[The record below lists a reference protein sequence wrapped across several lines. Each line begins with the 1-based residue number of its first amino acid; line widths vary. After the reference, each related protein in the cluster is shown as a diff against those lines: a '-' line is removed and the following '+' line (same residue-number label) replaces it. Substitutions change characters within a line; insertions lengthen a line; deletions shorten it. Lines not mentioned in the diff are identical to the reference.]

1 MRNGRHLPP
10 VSLDEVCMKKT
21 IFVLLILLCI
31 VFGAYLG
38 FHYSI
43 FTIPQRTSQVLVGET
58 ITSLPVEQPLKPIIV
73 PSKPT
78 AEQPS
83 QESNLTTMPDI
94 LPVEETAEPSKPYN
108 VNGILGHLI
117 YDDKSVVVR
126 DDIDADTLE
135 KSPGWVPDSSLP
147 GNSGMSIIFGHRNR
161 KHLKLIEPVEVGDT
175 ISFRF
180 VSDNRL
186 VSYVVTDVQIFEKTS
201 DWTLPVT
208 DEDVLV
214 LVTCY
219 PFEYTGNAP
228 GKFQVIAKLNQ

>member
-1 MRNGRHLPP
+1 
-10 VSLDEVCMKKT
+10 MKKM

-31 VFGAYLG
+31 GLGAYLG

-43 FTIPQRTSQVLVGET
+43 FTIPQRTSQVLIGET
-58 ITSLPVEQPLKPIIV
+58 VIPLPIEQTQKPSIA
-73 PSKPT
+73 PSQPT
-78 AEQPS
+78 AEQPL
-83 QESNLTTMPDI
+83 QESTSVTIPDI
-94 LPVEETAEPSKPYN
+94 LPVEETAEPSTPYN
-108 VNGILGHLI
+108 ANGILGHLI
-117 YDDKSVVVR
+117 YDGKSVVVR

-135 KSPGWVPDSSLP
+135 KSPGWVPDSTLP

-161 KHLKLIEPVEVGDT
+161 KHLKLIEPIEVGDT

-186 VSYVVTDVQIFEKTS
+186 VSYEVTYVQIFEKTS

>member
-1 MRNGRHLPP
+1 
-10 VSLDEVCMKKT
+10 MKKT
-21 IFVLLILLCI
+21 VFALLILLCS

-43 FTIPQRTSQVLVGET
+43 FTIPQRTSQVLIGET
-58 ITSLPVEQPLKPIIV
+58 ITSLPTEQMPTASIVPSQPTEEQPL
-73 PSKPT
+73 
-78 AEQPS
+78 
-83 QESNLTTMPDI
+83 QESNHATTPDI
-94 LPVEETAEPSKPYN
+94 LPVEEPVEPSTPYN
-108 VNGILGHLI
+108 ANGILGHLI
-117 YDDKSVVVR
+117 YDGKSVVVR
-126 DDIDADTLE
+126 DNIDAGTLE
-135 KSPGWVPDSSLP
+135 KSPGWVPDSALP

-161 KHLKLIEPVEVGDT
+161 KHLKLIEPIKVGDT

-186 VSYVVTDVQIFEKTS
+186 VSYEVTDVQIFERTS

-228 GKFQVIAKLNQ
+228 GKFQVIARLVR

>member
-1 MRNGRHLPP
+1 
-10 VSLDEVCMKKT
+10 MKKT
-21 IFVLLILLCI
+21 VFALLILLCI

-43 FTIPQRTSQVLVGET
+43 FTIPQRTSQVLIGET
-58 ITSLPVEQPLKPIIV
+58 VTPLPGEQIQKPSIA
-73 PSKPT
+73 PSQPT
-78 AEQPS
+78 AEPPL
-83 QESNLTTMPDI
+83 QEIYPVTIPDI
-94 LPVEETAEPSKPYN
+94 LPVEESVEKSAPYN
-108 VNGILGHLI
+108 ANGILGHLI
-117 YDDKSVVVR
+117 YDGKSVVVR

-161 KHLKLIEPVEVGDT
+161 KHLKLIEPIKVGDT
-175 ISFRF
+175 IFFRF
-180 VSDNRL
+180 VSDNHRL
-186 VSYVVTDVQIFEKTS
+186 VSYEVTDVQIFEKTS

-228 GKFQVIAKLNQ
+228 GKFQVIARIIR

>member
-1 MRNGRHLPP
+1 
-10 VSLDEVCMKKT
+10 MKKT
-21 IFVLLILLCI
+21 VFALLILLCI

-43 FTIPQRTSQVLVGET
+43 FTIPQRTSQVLIGET
-58 ITSLPVEQPLKPIIV
+58 VTPLPGEQIQKPSIA
-73 PSKPT
+73 PSQPT
-78 AEQPS
+78 AEPPL
-83 QESNLTTMPDI
+83 QEIYPVTIPDI
-94 LPVEETAEPSKPYN
+94 LPVEESVEKSAPYN
-108 VNGILGHLI
+108 ANGILGHLI
-117 YDDKSVVVR
+117 YDGKSVVVR

-135 KSPGWVPDSSLP
+135 KRPGWVPDSSLP

-161 KHLKLIEPVEVGDT
+161 KHLKLIEPIKVGDT
-175 ISFRF
+175 IFFRF
-180 VSDNRL
+180 VSDNHRL
-186 VSYVVTDVQIFEKTS
+186 VSYEVTDVQIFEKTS

-228 GKFQVIAKLNQ
+228 GKFQVIARIIR

>member
-1 MRNGRHLPP
+1 
-10 VSLDEVCMKKT
+10 MKKT

-31 VFGAYLG
+31 GLGAYLG
-38 FHYSI
+38 VHYSV
-43 FTIPQRTSQVLVGET
+43 FAIPQRTSQVLIGET
-58 ITSLPVEQPLKPIIV
+58 VTPLPAEQTQKTSVA
-73 PSKPT
+73 PSQPT
-78 AEQPS
+78 AEQLLQKSDPA
-83 QESNLTTMPDI
+83 TMPDI
-94 LPVEETAEPSKPYN
+94 LPVEENAEPYKPYN
-108 VNGILGHLI
+108 ANGILGHLI
-117 YDDKSVVVR
+117 YDGKSVVVR
-126 DDIDADTLE
+126 DDIDAGTLE

-161 KHLKLIEPVEVGDT
+161 KHLKLIEPIEVGDT

-186 VSYVVTDVQIFEKTS
+186 VSYEVTDVQIFEKTS

-228 GKFQVIAKLNQ
+228 GKFQVIARLSKNLTG

>member
-1 MRNGRHLPP
+1 
-10 VSLDEVCMKKT
+10 MKKT
-21 IFVLLILLCI
+21 VFALLILLCI

-43 FTIPQRTSQVLVGET
+43 FTIPQRTSQVLIGET
-58 ITSLPVEQPLKPIIV
+58 AIPLPIEQTQKPSIA
-73 PSKPT
+73 PSQPT
-78 AEQPS
+78 AEQS
-83 QESNLTTMPDI
+83 LQESTPSAVPDI
-94 LPVEETAEPSKPYN
+94 LPVEESTEPSAPYN
-108 VNGILGHLI
+108 VNVVLGHLI
-117 YDDKSVVVR
+117 YDGKSVVVR

-161 KHLKLIEPVEVGDT
+161 KHLKLIESIAVGDT

-186 VSYVVTDVQIFEKTS
+186 VSYEVTDVQIFEKTS

-228 GKFQVIAKLNQ
+228 GKFQVIARLSKNLSG

>member
-1 MRNGRHLPP
+1 
-10 VSLDEVCMKKT
+10 MKKT
-21 IFVLLILLCI
+21 VFALLILLCI

-43 FTIPQRTSQVLVGET
+43 FTIPQRTSQVLIGET
-58 ITSLPVEQPLKPIIV
+58 VTPLPGEQIQKPSIA
-73 PSKPT
+73 PSQPT
-78 AEQPS
+78 AEPPL
-83 QESNLTTMPDI
+83 QEIYPVTIPDI
-94 LPVEETAEPSKPYN
+94 LPVEESVEKSAPYN
-108 VNGILGHLI
+108 ANGILGHLI
-117 YDDKSVVVR
+117 YDGKSVVVR

-161 KHLKLIEPVEVGDT
+161 KHLKLIEPIKVGDT
-175 ISFRF
+175 IFFRF
-180 VSDNRL
+180 VSDNHRL
-186 VSYVVTDVQIFEKTS
+186 VSYEVTDVQIFEKTS

-228 GKFQVIAKLNQ
+228 GKFQVICRRIFNN

>member
-1 MRNGRHLPP
+1 
-10 VSLDEVCMKKT
+10 MKKT

-31 VFGAYLG
+31 GLGVYSG

-43 FTIPQRTSQVLVGET
+43 FTIPQRTSEVLNGET
-58 ITSLPVEQPLKPIIV
+58 VTPLPVEQIQKPSIV
-73 PSKPT
+73 PSQPT
-78 AEQPS
+78 EEQPL
-83 QESNLTTMPDI
+83 QESSFATIPDI
-94 LPVEETAEPSKPYN
+94 LPVEESTELSVPYN
-108 VNGILGHLI
+108 VNGILGHLV
-117 YDDKSVVVR
+117 YDGKSVVVR
-126 DDIDADTLE
+126 ADIDAGTLE

-147 GNSGMSIIFGHRNR
+147 GSSGMSIIFGHRNR
-161 KHLKLIEPVEVGDT
+161 KHLKLIEPIEVGDT

-180 VSDNRL
+180 LSDNRL
-186 VSYVVTDVQIFEKTS
+186 VSYQVTDVQIFEKTS

>member
-1 MRNGRHLPP
+1 
-10 VSLDEVCMKKT
+10 MKKT

-31 VFGAYLG
+31 GLGAYLG

-43 FTIPQRTSQVLVGET
+43 FTILQRTSQVLIGET
-58 ITSLPVEQPLKPIIV
+58 VTPLPAGQTQKPSIA
-73 PSKPT
+73 PSQPT
-78 AEQPS
+78 AEPPL
-83 QESNLTTMPDI
+83 QEIYPTTIPDI
-94 LPVEETAEPSKPYN
+94 LPVEKLVEPSIPYN
-108 VNGILGHLI
+108 ANGILGHLI
-117 YDDKSVVVR
+117 YDAKSVIVR

-161 KHLKLIEPVEVGDT
+161 KHLKLIEPVEVGDS

-180 VSDNRL
+180 ISDNRL
-186 VSYVVTDVQIFEKTS
+186 VSYEVMDVQIFEKTS

-228 GKFQVIAKLNQ
+228 GKFQVIARLKQ

>member
-1 MRNGRHLPP
+1 
-10 VSLDEVCMKKT
+10 MKKT
-21 IFVLLILLCI
+21 VFALLILLCI

-43 FTIPQRTSQVLVGET
+43 FTIPQRTSQVLIGET
-58 ITSLPVEQPLKPIIV
+58 VTPLPGEQIQKPSIA
-73 PSKPT
+73 PFQPT
-78 AEQPS
+78 AEPPL
-83 QESNLTTMPDI
+83 QEIYPVTIPDI
-94 LPVEETAEPSKPYN
+94 LPVEESVEKSAPYN
-108 VNGILGHLI
+108 ANGILGHLI
-117 YDDKSVVVR
+117 YDGKSVVVR

-161 KHLKLIEPVEVGDT
+161 KHLKLIEPIEVGDT

-186 VSYVVTDVQIFEKTS
+186 VSYEVTDVQIFEKTS

-228 GKFQVIAKLNQ
+228 GKFQVICRRIFNN

>member
-1 MRNGRHLPP
+1 
-10 VSLDEVCMKKT
+10 MKKT

-31 VFGAYLG
+31 GLGIYLS

-43 FTIPQRTSQVLVGET
+43 FAIPQRTSQVLIGESVT
-58 ITSLPVEQPLKPIIV
+58 PLPVEQTQN
-73 PSKPT
+73 PSIAPSQPT
-78 AEQPS
+78 AEPPL
-83 QESNLTTMPDI
+83 QEIYPVTIPDI
-94 LPVEETAEPSKPYN
+94 LPVEESTEPSKPYN
-108 VNGILGHLI
+108 ANGILGHLI

-135 KSPGWVPDSSLP
+135 KSPGWVPDSALP

-161 KHLKLIEPVEVGDT
+161 KHLKLIEPIEVGDS

-186 VSYVVTDVQIFEKTS
+186 VSYEVTDVQIFEKTS

-228 GKFQVIAKLNQ
+228 GKFQVIAKLHKNLTG

>member
-1 MRNGRHLPP
+1 
-10 VSLDEVCMKKT
+10 MKKT

-31 VFGAYLG
+31 GLGIFLG

-43 FTIPQRTSQVLVGET
+43 FTIPQRTSEVLVGET
-58 ITSLPVEQPLKPIIV
+58 VTPLP
-73 PSKPT
+73 
-78 AEQPS
+78 AEQTQNPSIAPSQPTEEPPS
-83 QESNLTTMPDI
+83 QESNPVAIPDI
-94 LPVEETAEPSKPYN
+94 LPVEETAESSKPYN
-108 VNGILGHLI
+108 ANGILGHLI
-117 YDDKSVVVR
+117 YGGKSVVVR

-161 KHLKLIEPVEVGDT
+161 KHLKLIEPIEVGDT

-186 VSYVVTDVQIFEKTS
+186 VSYEVTDVQIFERTS

-228 GKFQVIAKLNQ
+228 GKFQMIAKLNQ

>member
-1 MRNGRHLPP
+1 
-10 VSLDEVCMKKT
+10 MKKT

-31 VFGAYLG
+31 GIGVYLG
-38 FHYSI
+38 LHYSI
-43 FTIPQRTSQVLVGET
+43 FTIPQRTSEVLVGKT
-58 ITSLPVEQPLKPIIV
+58 VTPLPAEQTQKPSIA
-73 PSKPT
+73 PSQPT
-78 AEQPS
+78 AEQPL
-83 QESNLTTMPDI
+83 QESNPATLPNI
-94 LPVEETAEPSKPYN
+94 LPIEETAEPSKPYN
-108 VNGILGHLI
+108 VNGILGQLI
-117 YDDKSVVVR
+117 YDGKSVIVR

-161 KHLKLIEPVEVGDT
+161 KHLKLIEPIQVGDA

-186 VSYVVTDVQIFEKTS
+186 VSYEVTDVQIFEKTS

-228 GKFQVIAKLNQ
+228 GKFQVIARLNQ

>member
-1 MRNGRHLPP
+1 
-10 VSLDEVCMKKT
+10 MKKT

-31 VFGAYLG
+31 VFGVYLG
-38 FHYSI
+38 FHYSV
-43 FTIPQRTSQVLVGET
+43 FTIPQRTSQVLIGESVT
-58 ITSLPVEQPLKPIIV
+58 PLPVEHTQKPSIA
-73 PSKPT
+73 PYQPT
-78 AEQPS
+78 AEQPL
-83 QESNLTTMPDI
+83 QESTSVTISDI
-94 LPVEETAEPSKPYN
+94 LPVEEPAEPSTPYN
-108 VNGILGHLI
+108 ANGILGHLI
-117 YDDKSVVVR
+117 YDGKSVIVR

-135 KSPGWVPDSSLP
+135 KSPGWVPDSALP

-161 KHLKLIEPVEVGDT
+161 KHLKFIESIAVGDT

-186 VSYVVTDVQIFEKTS
+186 VSYEVTDVQIFDKTS
-201 DWTLPVT
+201 DWMLPVT

-228 GKFQVIAKLNQ
+228 GKFQVIARLVE

>member
-1 MRNGRHLPP
+1 
-10 VSLDEVCMKKT
+10 MKKT
-21 IFVLLILLCI
+21 VFALLILLCI

-43 FTIPQRTSQVLVGET
+43 FTIPQRTSQVLIGESVT
-58 ITSLPVEQPLKPIIV
+58 PLPVEQTQKPSI
-73 PSKPT
+73 
-78 AEQPS
+78 APS
-83 QESNLTTMPDI
+83 QPTEEEPLQEIYPATIPDI
-94 LPVEETAEPSKPYN
+94 LPVEESAEPSTPYN
-108 VNGILGHLI
+108 ANGILGYLI

-161 KHLKLIEPVEVGDT
+161 KHLKLIEPIEVGDT

-186 VSYVVTDVQIFEKTS
+186 VSYEVTDVQIFEKTS

-228 GKFQVIAKLNQ
+228 GKFQVLARLVE

>member
-1 MRNGRHLPP
+1 MDNMLYDIAGLI
-10 VSLDEVCMKKT
+10 VILIIVG
-21 IFVLLILLCI
+21 ILL
-31 VFGAYLG
+31 LR
-38 FHYSI
+38 SNN
-43 FTIPQRTSQVLVGET
+43 
-58 ITSLPVEQPLKPIIV
+58 
-73 PSKPT
+73 
-78 AEQPS
+78 AEQP
-83 QESNLTTMPDI
+83 
-94 LPVEETAEPSKPYN
+94 PVYPST
-108 VNGILGHLI
+108 V
-117 YDDKSVVVR
+117 D

-135 KSPGWVPDSSLP
+135 KSPGWVSDSSLP

-161 KHLKLIEPVEVGDT
+161 KHLKLIEPIEVGDT

-186 VSYVVTDVQIFEKTS
+186 VSYEVTDVQIFEKTS

-228 GKFQVIAKLNQ
+228 GKFQVIARLSKNLSG

>member
-1 MRNGRHLPP
+1 
-10 VSLDEVCMKKT
+10 MKKT
-21 IFVLLILLCI
+21 VFALLILLCI
-31 VFGAYLG
+31 VLGIYLS

-43 FTIPQRTSQVLVGET
+43 FAIPQRTSQVLIGET
-58 ITSLPVEQPLKPIIV
+58 VTPLPAEQTQKTSVA
-73 PSKPT
+73 PSQPT
-78 AEQPS
+78 AEQLLQKSDPA
-83 QESNLTTMPDI
+83 TMPDI
-94 LPVEETAEPSKPYN
+94 LPVEENAEPYKPYN
-108 VNGILGHLI
+108 ANGILGHLI
-117 YDDKSVVVR
+117 YDGKSVVVR
-126 DDIDADTLE
+126 NDIDADTLE

-161 KHLKLIEPVEVGDT
+161 KHLKLIEPIKVGDT

-186 VSYVVTDVQIFEKTS
+186 VVYEVTDVQIFEKTS
-201 DWTLPVT
+201 DWMLPVT

-228 GKFQVIAKLNQ
+228 GKFQVIARLNQ

>member
-1 MRNGRHLPP
+1 
-10 VSLDEVCMKKT
+10 MKKT

-31 VFGAYLG
+31 GLGAYLG

-43 FTIPQRTSQVLVGET
+43 FTIPQRTSQVLIGET
-58 ITSLPVEQPLKPIIV
+58 IAPLPIEQTQEPSIAPSQSTVEQPL
-73 PSKPT
+73 
-78 AEQPS
+78 
-83 QESNLTTMPDI
+83 QEIYPATIPDI
-94 LPVEETAEPSKPYN
+94 LPVEEFTEPSVPYN
-108 VNGILGHLI
+108 VNGILGHLV
-117 YDDKSVVVR
+117 YDGKSVIVR
-126 DDIDADTLE
+126 DDIDAETLE

-161 KHLKLIEPVEVGDT
+161 KHLKFIESIAVGDT

-186 VSYVVTDVQIFEKTS
+186 VSYEVTNVQIFEKNS

-208 DEDVLV
+208 DENVLV
-214 LVTCY
+214 VVTCY

-228 GKFQVIAKLNQ
+228 GKFQVIAKLVE

>member
-1 MRNGRHLPP
+1 MRKKEN
-10 VSLDEVCMKKT
+10 MKKM

-31 VFGAYLG
+31 GFGIYLG

-43 FTIPQRTSQVLVGET
+43 FTIPQRTSQVLVGEAVT
-58 ITSLPVEQPLKPIIV
+58 SVPAEQTPKPITSQSQPTVEPPL
-73 PSKPT
+73 
-78 AEQPS
+78 
-83 QESNLTTMPDI
+83 QENTPAAIPDI
-94 LPVEETAEPSKPYN
+94 LPAGESVEPSVPYN
-108 VNGILGHLI
+108 ANGILGQLI
-117 YDDKSVVVR
+117 YDGKSVIVR

-161 KHLKLIEPVEVGDT
+161 KHLKLIEPIQVGDT

-186 VSYVVTDVQIFEKTS
+186 VSYEVTDVQIFEKTS

-208 DEDVLV
+208 NEDVLV

-219 PFEYTGNAP
+219 PFQYTGNAP
-228 GKFQVIAKLNQ
+228 GKFQVIAKLHKNLSG

>member
-1 MRNGRHLPP
+1 
-10 VSLDEVCMKKT
+10 MKKM

-31 VFGAYLG
+31 VFGVYLG
-38 FHYSI
+38 FHYSV
-43 FTIPQRTSQVLVGET
+43 FTIPQRTSQVLIGESVT
-58 ITSLPVEQPLKPIIV
+58 PLPVEHTQKPSIA
-73 PSKPT
+73 PYQPT
-78 AEQPS
+78 AEQPL
-83 QESNLTTMPDI
+83 QESTSVTISDI
-94 LPVEETAEPSKPYN
+94 LPVEEPAEPSTPYN
-108 VNGILGHLI
+108 ANGILGHLI
-117 YDDKSVVVR
+117 YDGKSVIVR

-161 KHLKLIEPVEVGDT
+161 KHLKLIEPIEVGDT

-186 VSYVVTDVQIFEKTS
+186 VSYEVTDVQIFEKTS

-208 DEDVLV
+208 DENVLV

-228 GKFQVIAKLNQ
+228 GKFQVIADLDDSF

>member
-1 MRNGRHLPP
+1 
-10 VSLDEVCMKKT
+10 MKKT

-31 VFGAYLG
+31 GLGIYLS

-43 FTIPQRTSQVLVGET
+43 FAIPQRTSQVLIGET
-58 ITSLPVEQPLKPIIV
+58 VTPLPAEQTQKTSVA
-73 PSKPT
+73 PSQPT
-78 AEQPS
+78 AEQLLQKSDPA
-83 QESNLTTMPDI
+83 TIPDI
-94 LPVEETAEPSKPYN
+94 LPVEESVEPPTPYN
-108 VNGILGHLI
+108 HNGILGHLV
-117 YDDKSVVVR
+117 YDGKSVIVR

-161 KHLKLIEPVEVGDT
+161 KHLKLIEPIEVGDT

-186 VSYVVTDVQIFEKTS
+186 VSYEVTDIHIFERTS

-228 GKFQVIAKLNQ
+228 GKFQVIARLNQ

>member
-1 MRNGRHLPP
+1 
-10 VSLDEVCMKKT
+10 MKK
-21 IFVLLILLCI
+21 IVFALLILLCI
-31 VFGAYLG
+31 GLGIYLS

-43 FTIPQRTSQVLVGET
+43 FAIPQRTSQVLIGET
-58 ITSLPVEQPLKPIIV
+58 VIPLPIEQTQKPSIA
-73 PSKPT
+73 PSQPT
-78 AEQPS
+78 AEQS
-83 QESNLTTMPDI
+83 LQESTPSAVPDI
-94 LPVEETAEPSKPYN
+94 LPVEESTEPSAPYN
-108 VNGILGHLI
+108 VNGVLGHLI
-117 YDDKSVVVR
+117 YDGKSVVVR

-161 KHLKLIEPVEVGDT
+161 KHLKLIESIAVGDT

-186 VSYVVTDVQIFEKTS
+186 VSYEVTDVQIFEKTS

-214 LVTCY
+214 IVTCY

-228 GKFQVIAKLNQ
+228 GKFQVIARLNQ